1 MKTIAEFDLP
11 AREVYGKWKL
21 PMVEIFE
28 TIEGEGMYQGFPT
41 VFVRSFHCNL
51 RCKWCDTPYSFAPA
65 KPAFEARVDEIVDK
79 VASFNS
85 RRICFTG
92 GEPLIHRQKSAALIK
107 ALADLDQIIDIHI
120 ETNGAI
126 DLAPFARMRK
136 RDAVL
141 MKKMRFVMD
150 YKLAASGESEKMI
163 TDNFN
168 CLLNQDEIKFVIGSD
183 EDFEQ
188 AKKVMARFHKKG
200 QVLFSPVW
208 ETMEPR
214 RLVEKVLADPLPQV
228 KISMQLHKIIWDPNR
243 RGV

>member
-1 MKTIAEFDLP
+1 MKTTAEFQLP
-11 AREVYGKWKL
+11 AREVYGKWSL

-28 TIEGEGMYQGFPT
+28 TVEGEGMSQGFPT

-65 KPAFEARVDEIVDK
+65 KPAFEATIDEIVRK
-79 VASFNS
+79 VARYSS

-92 GEPLIHRQKSAALIK
+92 GEPLIHRQKSAALIQ
-107 ALADLDQIIDIHI
+107 ALARLDHIVDVHI

-126 DLAPFARMRK
+126 DLGPFARMREK
-136 RDAVL
+136 DPLL

-150 YKLAASGESEKMI
+150 YKLAASGETKKMI
-163 TDNFN
+163 RDNFDS
-168 CLLNQDEIKFVIGSD
+168 LLDQDEIKFVIGSD
-183 EDFEQ
+183 EDFDQ
-188 AKKVMARFHKKG
+188 AKTVIERFHKKG

-208 ETMEPR
+208 ASMPPK
-214 RLVEKVLADPLPQV
+214 RLVEKVLVEPLPQV
-228 KISMQLHKIIWDPNR
+228 KVSLQLHKIIWDPNE